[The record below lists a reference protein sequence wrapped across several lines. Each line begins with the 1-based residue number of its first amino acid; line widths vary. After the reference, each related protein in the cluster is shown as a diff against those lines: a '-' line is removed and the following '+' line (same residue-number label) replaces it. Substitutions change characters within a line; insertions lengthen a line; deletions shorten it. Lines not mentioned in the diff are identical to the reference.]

1 MKEVER
7 LVKVTWFGHAAFRIE
22 IANKIVLVDPWLDGN
37 PTSPVKASDI
47 TKADI
52 VYVTHDH
59 GDHVGDAFDICKRTN
74 ATFVAAVELGDY
86 AEENGV
92 KNVAGLNIGGSVE
105 IEGVK
110 LLVTQAFHTD
120 SRGTPTGVII
130 EGEGKTVYHAGD
142 TGLFGDMSLFGE
154 LYKLD
159 LALIPIGGYY
169 TMSAR
174 EATEAVKLLKPKA
187 VIPMH
192 YKTFPVLAQS
202 ADEFVKNV
210 REKVPKVRVVVLN
223 PGESYQF

>member
-1 MKEVER
+1 MEESAR
-7 LVKVTWFGHAAFRIE
+7 ITWFGHATFKIE
-22 IANKIVLVDPWLDGN
+22 MADKIVLIDPWLDGN
-37 PTSPVKASDI
+37 PTSPVKASEI
-47 TKADI
+47 TRADI

-59 GDHVGDAFDICKRTN
+59 GDHLGDAFNICKRTN

-105 IEGVK
+105 IKGVR
-110 LLVTQAFHTD
+110 LAIVQALHTA

-142 TGLFGDMSLFGE
+142 TGLFGDMHFFGE
-154 LYKLD
+154 FYKLD

-169 TMSAR
+169 TMGAK
-174 EATEAVKLLKPKA
+174 EAAEAVKLLEPKA

-210 REKVPKVRVVVLN
+210 REKAPKVKVVMLR

>member
-1 MKEVER
+1 MVR
-7 LVKVTWFGHAAFRIE
+7 VTWFGHAAFKIE
-22 IANKIVLVDPWLDGN
+22 IADKVVLIDPWIDGN
-37 PTSPVKASDI
+37 PAAPVQASDI

-59 GDHVGDAFDICKRTN
+59 GDHLGNALDICKRTN
-74 ATFVAAVELGDY
+74 ATFVAVVELGDY
-86 AEENGV
+86 AEQNGV

-105 IEGVK
+105 IKGVK
-110 LLVTQAFHTD
+110 LIVTQAFHT
-120 SRGTPTGVII
+120 SSKGAPTGVIV
-130 EGEGKTVYHAGD
+130 EGEGKNVYHAGD

-169 TMSAR
+169 TMGAK
-174 EATEAVKLLKPKA
+174 EAAEAVKLLKPKA

-192 YKTFPVLAQS
+192 YKTFPVLAIT
-202 ADEFVKNV
+202 ADEFVKYV
-210 REKVPKVRVVVLN
+210 REKTPKVKVVVLN